1 MTART
6 YKMQTQPDQRG
17 FGLIE
22 IMVAMLIG
30 MLASIVIFQVFS
42 VSERQKRTTT
52 GSADAQTNAAFALYA
67 IERDAKMAGFGL
79 EADTLAGCKKIYSYF
94 NDGSIESSVGAYTLP
109 AAISLTNGAG
119 NAPDTIQIVYYSNPA
134 DDNFVIPSGATLDS
148 VLAAP
153 GDDIIAN
160 STSGCVK
167 GRLALL
173 QQVKEGEEYK
183 CTVIQ
188 VTDINH
194 GTRTIKHAAGAPPTY
209 NPSVAYMTANAWP
222 TYKKGDVLRC
232 GVASSPTTRTYSLDS
247 TVNELKSADS
257 ASGGGAQTI
266 AANIVALQAQYGV
279 ADAGSL
285 ALNRADQWT
294 DATGIWAKGTLAIG
308 DGNGKRIKAIRV
320 AVAARSSEYE
330 KPQGSACTTTTS
342 EMVDGWSTW
351 ANLSAVKNLP
361 DWQCYR
367 YKVVETV
374 IPLRNVIWANT
385 K

>member
-1 MTART
+1 MNARA
-6 YKMQTQPDQRG
+6 YKMHTQPDQRG

-22 IMVAMLIG
+22 VMVAMLIG
-30 MLASIVIFQVFS
+30 MLASIVIFQVSS

-94 NDGSIESSVGAYTLP
+94 NDGSLEAPVGAYTLP

-119 NAPDTIQIVYYSNPA
+119 SAPDTIQIVYYSNPSE
-134 DDNFVIPSGATLDS
+134 DNFVIPSGATLETA
-148 VLAAP
+148 LTAP
-153 GDDIIAN
+153 GDDIVVN

-173 QQVKEGEEYK
+173 QQVQIEEEYK

-194 GTRTIKHAAGAPPTY
+194 GTRTIKHDAGGPPTY
-209 NPSVAYMTANAWP
+209 NPSVAYMTANTWP

-232 GVASSPTTRTYSLDS
+232 GVSVSPTTRTYDINATNEL
-247 TVNELKSADS
+247 TVNDS
-257 ASGGGAQTI
+257 AAGGGAQAI
-266 AANIVALQAQYGV
+266 AGNIVALQAQYGV
-279 ADAGSL
+279 ADAGAL
-285 ALNRADQWT
+285 AVNRADQWT
-294 DATGIWAKGTLAIG
+294 DATGNWAKGTLAIG
-308 DGNGKRIKAIRV
+308 DSNGKRIKAIRV
-320 AVAARSSEYE
+320 AVVARSSEYE
-330 KPQGSACTTTTS
+330 KPEGNACTTTTS
-342 EMVDGWSTW
+342 DMVDAWSTW

>member
-1 MTART
+1 MH
-6 YKMQTQPDQRG
+6 TQPDQRG

-22 IMVAMLIG
+22 VMVAMLIG
-30 MLASIVIFQVFS
+30 MLASIVIFQVSS

-94 NDGSIESSVGAYTLP
+94 NDGNNAPAPLTAYSSP
-109 AAISLTNGAG
+109 AAISLTNGTG
-119 NAPDTIQIVYYSNPA
+119 NASDTIQIVYYTNPA
-134 DDNFVIPSGATLDS
+134 DDDFVIPSSTTLRGPMATPSS
-148 VLAAP
+148 VLDVLNT
-153 GDDIIAN
+153 GGCKAN
-160 STSGCVK
+160 K
-167 GRLALL
+167 LALL
-173 QQVKEGEEYK
+173 QQLEGDRS

-188 VTDINH
+188 VTKVNPIAFTLEHD
-194 GTRTIKHAAGAPPTY
+194 AGGPPTY
-209 NPSVAYMTANAWP
+209 NPSVTYMTDNAWP

-232 GVASSPTTRTYSLDS
+232 GVSVSPTTRIYQLNATNEL
-247 TVNELKSADS
+247 TVNDS
-257 ASGGGAQTI
+257 ATVVGVQPI
-266 AANIVALQAQYGV
+266 AGNIVVLQAQYGV

-285 ALNRADQWT
+285 AVNRADQWT
-294 DATGIWAKGTLAIG
+294 DATGNWAEKTLTIE

-320 AVAARSSEYE
+320 AVVARSSEYE
-330 KPQGSACTTTTS
+330 KPEGNACTTTTS
-342 EMVDGWSTW
+342 DMVDNWSTW
-351 ANLSAVKNLP
+351 ADLSAVKNLP
-361 DWQCYR
+361 DWECYR

>member
-6 YKMQTQPDQRG
+6 YKMHTQPDQRG

-22 IMVAMLIG
+22 VMVAMLIG
-30 MLASIVIFQVFS
+30 MLASIVIFQVSS

-52 GSADAQTNAAFALYA
+52 GSADAQTNAAFVLYA

-94 NDGSIESSVGAYTLP
+94 NDGSLESSVGAYTLP

-119 NAPDTIQIVYYSNPA
+119 NASDTIQIVYYSNPS
-134 DDNFVIPSGATLDS
+134 DDNFAIPSSATLETA
-148 VLAAP
+148 LTAP
-153 GDDIIAN
+153 GNDIVVN

-167 GRLALL
+167 GGLALL
-173 QQVKEGEEYK
+173 QQVIEGQEDK
-183 CTVIQ
+183 CTVVQ
-188 VTDINH
+188 VTDINY
-194 GTRTIKHAAGAPPTY
+194 GTSTITHTPGAPPTY
-209 NPSVAYMTANAWP
+209 NPSVAYMTANTWP

-232 GVASSPTTRTYSLDS
+232 GVSVSPTTRTYSLDS
-247 TVNELKSADS
+247 LTNELKAEDS
-257 ASGGGAQTI
+257 AAGGGAQPI
-266 AANIVALQAQYGV
+266 ASNIVTLQAQYGV
-279 ADAGSL
+279 ADAGST
-285 ALNRADQWT
+285 AVNRADQWT
-294 DATGIWAKGTLAIG
+294 DATGNWAKGTLAIG
-308 DGNGKRIKAIRV
+308 DGNGKRIKALRV
-320 AVAARSSEYE
+320 AVVARSSEYE
-330 KPQGSACTTTTS
+330 KPEGNACTTTTS
-342 EMVDGWSTW
+342 DMVDNWSTW
-351 ANLSAVKNLP
+351 ADLSAVKNLP

>member
-1 MTART
+1 MH
-6 YKMQTQPDQRG
+6 TQPDQRG

-22 IMVAMLIG
+22 VMVAMLIG
-30 MLASIVIFQVFS
+30 MLASIVIFQVSS

-94 NDGSIESSVGAYTLP
+94 NDGSLESPVGAYTLP

-119 NAPDTIQIVYYSNPA
+119 SAPDTIQIVYYGNPSE
-134 DDNFVIPSGATLDS
+134 DNFVIPSGATLETA
-148 VLAAP
+148 LTAP
-153 GDDIIAN
+153 GDDIVVN

-173 QQVKEGEEYK
+173 QQVQIEEEYK

-194 GTRTIKHAAGAPPTY
+194 GTRTIKHDPGGPPTY
-209 NPSVAYMTANAWP
+209 NPSVAYMTANTWP

-232 GVASSPTTRTYSLDS
+232 GVSVSPTTRTYDLNATNEL
-247 TVNELKSADS
+247 TVNDS
-257 ASGGGAQTI
+257 AAGGGVQAI
-266 AANIVALQAQYGV
+266 SANIVALQAQYGV
-279 ADAGSL
+279 ADAGAL
-285 ALNRADQWT
+285 AVNRADQWT
-294 DATGIWAKGTLAIG
+294 DATGNWAKGTLAIG

-320 AVAARSSEYE
+320 AVVARSSEYE
-330 KPQGSACTTTTS
+330 KPEGNACTTTTS
-342 EMVDGWSTW
+342 DMVDGWSTW

>member
-6 YKMQTQPDQRG
+6 YKMHTQPDQRG

-22 IMVAMLIG
+22 VMVAMLIG
-30 MLASIVIFQVFS
+30 MLASIVIFQVAS

-79 EADTLAGCKKIYSYF
+79 EADTLAGCKKTYSYF
-94 NDGSIESSVGAYTLP
+94 NDGENAPASLKAYDLP
-109 AAISLTNGAG
+109 AAISLKDGAG
-119 NAPDTIQIVYYSNPA
+119 SIPDRIQIVYYSNPA
-134 DDNFVIPSGATLDS
+134 EDNFIIPSGATLTS
-148 VLAAP
+148 EMVAP
-153 GDDIIAN
+153 GDDIFVN
-160 STSGCVK
+160 STAGCEK
-167 GRLALL
+167 GKLALL
-173 QQVKEGEEYK
+173 QQVQIEEEYK

-188 VTDINH
+188 VTDVNY
-194 GTRTIKHAAGAPPTY
+194 GTSKITHAAGGPPTY
-209 NPSVAYMTANAWP
+209 NPPVAYMTANTWP

-232 GVASSPTTRTYSLDS
+232 GVSVSPTTRTYSLDS
-247 TVNELKSADS
+247 VTNELKAEDS
-257 ASGGGAQTI
+257 AAGGGSQTI
-266 AANIVALQAQYGV
+266 SANIVALQAQYGV
-279 ADAGSL
+279 ADAG
-285 ALNRADQWT
+285 ATAVNRADQWT
-294 DATGIWAKGTLAIG
+294 DATGNWAEGALSVA
-308 DGNGKRIKAIRV
+308 NGKRIKALRV
-320 AVAARSSEYE
+320 AVVARSSEYE
-330 KPQGSACTTTTS
+330 KPEGNACTTTTS
-342 EMVDGWSTW
+342 DMVDGWSAW

>member
-1 MTART
+1 
-6 YKMQTQPDQRG
+6 MQTQPDQRG

-22 IMVAMLIG
+22 VMVAMLIG

-94 NDGSIESSVGAYTLP
+94 SDGKNDPAPVNAYSFP
-109 AAISLTNGAG
+109 AAISLEDIGGSNSDKIT
-119 NAPDTIQIVYYSNPA
+119 IVYYSNPA
-134 DDNFVIPSGATLDS
+134 EDKFIIPSSATLRGPME
-148 VLAAP
+148 LASS
-153 GDDIIAN
+153 DVDVY
-160 STSGCVK
+160 STSGCEV
-167 GRLALL
+167 GQLALL
-173 QQVKEGEEYK
+173 QQVQKDEEYK

-188 VTDINH
+188 VTEVDH
-194 GTRTIKHAAGAPPTY
+194 GALKIKHDAGGPPTY
-209 NPSVAYMTANAWP
+209 NPSIDYMTKNTWP
-222 TYKKGDVLRC
+222 TYKKDDVVRC
-232 GVASSPTTRTYSLDS
+232 GVSASPTTRTYELNAA
-247 TVNELKSADS
+247 NELTVTDT
-257 ASGGGAQTI
+257 ASGSGAQPI
-266 AANIVALQAQYGV
+266 LGNIVALQAQYGV
-279 ADAGSL
+279 ADAG
-285 ALNRADQWT
+285 ALSVNRADQWT
-294 DATGIWAKGTLAIG
+294 DATGNWAKGTLAVG

-330 KPQGSACTTTTS
+330 KPEGSACTTTTS
-342 EMVDGWSTW
+342 DMVDGWSAW